1 MNIYKTLKPKGII
14 RNDERRDGLVRIV
27 KGFTST
33 IAEFVK
39 IKHEAIIKRTDAVVK
54 GLNET
59 TTGILDLAVAEDNYT
74 IEDAEERKELEEKK
88 EED

>member
-1 MNIYKTLKPKGII
+1 MNNYKIPKGII
-14 RNDERRDGLVRIV
+14 RNNERRNGLVRIV
-27 KGFTST
+27 NGFTST

-59 TTGILDLAVAEDNYT
+59 TTGILDLAVAEDNYN
-74 IEDAEERKELEEKK
+74 IEDDKERKMKEL
-88 EED
+88 

>member
-1 MNIYKTLKPKGII
+1 MNIYKTPKGII
-14 RNDERRDGLVRIV
+14 RNDERRNGLVRIV